1 MAITKALGG
10 ERLGSGNKMNVT
22 LHGFNRSSHNI
33 GQLFKTDQAIGTLV
47 PYFCDIGLNGTTYN
61 IDLTTK
67 IRTLP
72 TNGPIFGRL
81 KHQID
86 VFHAPIRLYIRVLHN
101 NALGIGM
108 KMQNVKLPVMK
119 LRANQPDMTKDDLNS
134 QQISQDSLLA
144 YTGIRG
150 LGRSK
155 TGTTSFTR
163 TFPAIS
169 ILMYWDTYK
178 NYYANKQEE
187 IGYVISNGKNNLTR
201 ISFTKKTGEP
211 LEQISNGTWDEGDIT
226 IPPGSIAIYTFKNA
240 VDKKTVESIN
250 IL

>member
-1 MAITKALGG
+1 MGIKKALGG

-47 PYFCDIGLNGTTYN
+47 PYFCDIGLNGTTYD

-108 KMQNVKLPVMK
+108 KMQNVKLPVMT

-134 QQISQDSLLA
+134 QQISQDSLMA
-144 YTGIRG
+144 YLGVRG

-155 TGTTSFTR
+155 NGGT
-163 TFPAIS
+163 IV
-169 ILMYWDTYK
+169 YK
-178 NYYANKQEE
+178 NVSSNVPAHVLGHLQKLLRKQARRNR
-187 IGYVISNGKNNLTR
+187 IRDRGKFTKLGRNNLVR
-201 ISFTKKTGEP
+201 RNGNRGGNCNKKHKQKYKSMENQSR
-211 LEQISNGTWDEGDIT
+211 LQINDSWRR
-226 IPPGSIAIYTFKNA
+226 
-240 VDKKTVESIN
+240 
-250 IL
+250 